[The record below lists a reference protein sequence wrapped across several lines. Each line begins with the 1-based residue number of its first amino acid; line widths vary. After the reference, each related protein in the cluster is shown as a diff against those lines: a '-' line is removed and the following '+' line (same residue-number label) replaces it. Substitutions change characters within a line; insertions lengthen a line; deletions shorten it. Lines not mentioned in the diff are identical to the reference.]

1 MSLRVRGNGVIAIIE
16 LSICIFL
23 FARTSHRHHCQLS
36 HCTTEV
42 SLFKPV
48 LLLLQ
53 NELLFLWYLDCIETQ
68 MENISASTS
77 SNSSLPSPSSRLR
90 VDGIALC
97 SVYLFEAV
105 LIVGGNLLTIVFFAM
120 KRNLRKK
127 SLHLVINMAFADT
140 MVGAVSVPMYT
151 YLVVGPFFYL
161 WPSRASLKPFY
172 FIWDTIFSQ
181 ASLMSAVFISCE
193 RFFAV
198 FWPLKHK
205 TLSMRAHR
213 IAIFMVWTLAIIVS
227 SMTVTPIYLLSR
239 KHAFYLWVSF
249 PLTCLAIVC
258 CCNIGIWRKF
268 QQLHIALQPGQI
280 RSTKNKRLTKTLL
293 FVSVIAVTSWLP
305 LVINNYVGL
314 VEKLTLRRGYLI
326 NFIVVILNFS
336 NSFLNPVVYAL
347 RIPEFRQSLFLCC
360 SRRQAVTKGEGFE
373 LEPKGRV
380 NMAAVLSPV
389 MQLRT
394 VPTYPSHPQQ
404 ALDQTSVNT

>member
-1 MSLRVRGNGVIAIIE
+1 
-16 LSICIFL
+16 
-23 FARTSHRHHCQLS
+23 
-36 HCTTEV
+36 
-42 SLFKPV
+42 
-48 LLLLQ
+48 
-53 NELLFLWYLDCIETQ
+53 
-68 MENISASTS
+68 MENISTSTS

-151 YLVVGPFFYL
+151 YLFVGPFFYL

-213 IAIFMVWTLAIIVS
+213 FAIFMVWTLAIIVS

-239 KHAFYLWVSF
+239 KHAFCLWVSF

-258 CCNIGIWRKF
+258 RCNIGIWRKF
-268 QQLHIALQPGQI
+268 QQQHIALQPGQI

-305 LVINNYVGL
+305 LVISNYINL
-314 VEKLTLRRGYLI
+314 DEKLTLRRGYLL
-326 NFIVVILNFS
+326 NFIVIILNFS

-347 RIPEFRQSLFLCC
+347 RIPEFRQSLFSCC
-360 SRRQAVTKGEGFE
+360 SQRQAVTKREGFE

-380 NMAAVLSPV
+380 NMAAVLSPA

-394 VPTYPSHPQQ
+394 VSTNSSQSPTASIGPEPRPVITG
-404 ALDQTSVNT
+404 TSL

>member
-1 MSLRVRGNGVIAIIE
+1 
-16 LSICIFL
+16 
-23 FARTSHRHHCQLS
+23 
-36 HCTTEV
+36 
-42 SLFKPV
+42 
-48 LLLLQ
+48 
-53 NELLFLWYLDCIETQ
+53 
-68 MENISASTS
+68 MENISTSTS
-77 SNSSLPSPSSRLR
+77 SNSSLPSPSLKDFPLR

-140 MVGAVSVPMYT
+140 MLGAVSVPMYT

-227 SMTVTPIYLLSR
+227 SMTVTPIYLLSS

-314 VEKLTLRRGYLI
+314 VEKLTLRRGYLF

-347 RIPEFRQSLFLCC
+347 RIPEFRQSLFSCC
-360 SRRQAVTKGEGFE
+360 SQRQAVTKREGFE
-373 LEPKGRV
+373 LEPKGRI
-380 NMAAVLSPV
+380 NKAAVLSPV

-394 VPTYPSHPQQ
+394 VVPTYPSHPQQ
-404 ALDQTSVNT
+404 ALDQNSVNTYTRL

>member
-1 MSLRVRGNGVIAIIE
+1 
-16 LSICIFL
+16 
-23 FARTSHRHHCQLS
+23 
-36 HCTTEV
+36 
-42 SLFKPV
+42 
-48 LLLLQ
+48 
-53 NELLFLWYLDCIETQ
+53 
-68 MENISASTS
+68 MENISNSTS
-77 SNSSLPSPSSRLR
+77 SNSSLPSPSLKDFPPR

-140 MVGAVSVPMYT
+140 MLGAVSVPMYT
-151 YLVVGPFFYL
+151 YLFVGPFFYL
-161 WPSRASLKPFY
+161 WPSIASLEPFY

-193 RFFAV
+193 RFFAI

-213 IAIFMVWTLAIIVS
+213 IAVFMVWTLAIIVS
-227 SMTVTPIYLLSR
+227 SMTVIAIYLLST

-258 CCNIGIWRKF
+258 CCNIGICRKF
-268 QQLHIALQPGQI
+268 QQQHIALQPGKT
-280 RSTKNKRLTKTLL
+280 RATKNKRLTKTLL
-293 FVSVIAVTSWLP
+293 FVSLIAVTSWLP
-305 LVINNYVGL
+305 LVINNYLIL
-314 VEKLTLRRGYLI
+314 VEKMTLRRGYLF
-326 NFIVVILNFS
+326 NGIVDILNYS
-336 NSFLNPVVYAL
+336 NSFLNPLVYAL
-347 RIPEFRQSLFLCC
+347 RIPEFRQSLFSCC
-360 SRRQAVTKGEGFE
+360 SRRQTVTKREGFE

-380 NMAAVLSPV
+380 NMAAFLSPV

-394 VPTYPSHPQQ
+394 VPTYPSLPQQ
-404 ALDQTSVNT
+404 ALDQNFVNTNTRL

>member
-1 MSLRVRGNGVIAIIE
+1 M
-16 LSICIFL
+16 
-23 FARTSHRHHCQLS
+23 
-36 HCTTEV
+36 
-42 SLFKPV
+42 K
-48 LLLLQ
+48 
-53 NELLFLWYLDCIETQ
+53 
-68 MENISASTS
+68 NISASTS
-77 SNSSLPSPSSRLR
+77 SNSSLPSPSFENFPPQ
-90 VDGIALC
+90 VDEIALC

-120 KRNLRKK
+120 KKNLRKK
-127 SLHLVINMAFADT
+127 SLYLVINMAFADV
-140 MVGAVSVPMYT
+140 MLGAVSLPLYI
-151 YLVVGPFFYL
+151 YLWVGPHFNL
-161 WPSRASLKPFY
+161 WSFQASLEILFY
-172 FIWDTIFSQ
+172 ICDTIFSQ
-181 ASLMSAVFISCE
+181 ASLISAVLISCE
-193 RFFAV
+193 RFFVV

-213 IAIFMVWTLAIIVS
+213 FAVFMVWTLAIIVS

-268 QQLHIALQPGQI
+268 QQQHIALQPAQI
-280 RSTKNKRLTKTLL
+280 RATKNKRLTKTLL

-314 VEKLTLRRGYLI
+314 VEKLTLRRGYLF

-347 RIPEFRQSLFLCC
+347 RIPEFRQSLFSCC
-360 SRRQAVTKGEGFE
+360 SQRQAVTKREGFE

-404 ALDQTSVNT
+404 ALDQNSVNTNTRL